1 MRTVLGLSKTSTSIG
16 WVLVDGNDVSGDPLD
31 HDAFDVPD
39 ASASAPVATARR
51 VRDIAT
57 STGYTVDSVHVTTS
71 GNVASLRDA
80 LTDSGFAD
88 VVSVSLPEATRAWA
102 IDAGRGTR
110 RAKTAVCILGRDS
123 ASVSVIDNHSGATHA
138 TTTTVTRAGVSLID
152 WLNAAFGDNE
162 SRPDVMYLIGSRAKL
177 DALAGPLDAALLM
190 PVIATHDAQLALAR
204 GAAFSSAN
212 CIDDTGAKERSRL
225 VVAARTLGVVAAVA
239 IGSVLTLSAASAPI
253 HMVDKN
259 FQRTEGPPP
268 LPRAADIPTSTAP
281 AVPPPVPPVP
291 EEPAPVS
298 HPQSQT
304 PPAQAYAVA
313 PQTNAATAAPP
324 VQHLPDV
331 QGVEHLPDAQA
342 ALAPGPI
349 PPPAS
354 APVPPPPETAPP
366 PPQDPVQPVENP
378 LFSPL
383 P

>member
-1 MRTVLGLSKTSTSIG
+1 VRTVLGLSKTSTSIG

-57 STGYTVDSVHVTTS
+57 ATGYTVDSVHVTTS

-102 IDAGRGTR
+102 VDAGRGTR

-138 TTTTVTRAGVSLID
+138 TTTTITRAGISLID
-152 WLNAAFGDNE
+152 WLNAAFADNE

-177 DALAGPLDAALLM
+177 DALAGPLDTALLM

-204 GAAFSSAN
+204 GAAFSSGN
-212 CIDDTGAKERSRL
+212 CIDDTGAKGRSRL
-225 VVAARTLGVVAAVA
+225 VGAARTLGVVAAVA

-253 HMVDKN
+253 HMVDKD
-259 FQRTEGPPP
+259 FQRAEDALP
-268 LPRAADIPTSTAP
+268 LPRAADILTSAAP
-281 AVPPPVPPVP
+281 AVPPPVP

-304 PPAQAYAVA
+304 PPAQAYGVA

-324 VQHLPDV
+324 VQHLPDL
-331 QGVEHLPDAQA
+331 QAVEHLPDAQA

-366 PPQDPVQPVENP
+366 PPQDPVQPVEDP
-378 LFSPL
+378 LFSAL